1 MKQEFDAL
9 ENLWFL
15 TFTEDKKMNYQGK
28 ILSRLEN
35 GFYLVQLYEWLMGTA
50 SCMKIMP
57 LKEFLDAELYINN
70 EALLRAIKKRGLE

>member
-15 TFTEDKKMNYQGK
+15 TFTEDKKMGYQGK

-35 GFYLVQLYEWLMGTA
+35 GSYLVQLYEWLMGTA

>member
-1 MKQEFDAL
+1 MG
-9 ENLWFL
+9 
-15 TFTEDKKMNYQGK
+15 YQGK

-35 GFYLVQLYEWLMGTA
+35 GSYLVQLYEWLMGTA

>member
-15 TFTEDKKMNYQGK
+15 TFTEDKKMQYQGR

-35 GFYLVQLYEWLMGTA
+35 GFYLVQLYEWLLGTE

-57 LKEFLDAELYINN
+57 FKEFLDAELYSDN
-70 EALLRAIKKRGLE
+70 EDLGHAIKDRR